1 MSSMPLFVS
10 TVLFLPLR
18 PTQQRVWWH
27 NLVCLEY
34 LQMIKQM
41 VVGFY
46 WDLIL
51 GCWVWILRALAEL
64 REVKGL
70 QDYCCKTLKMGKTFK
85 APHHTVS

>member
-1 MSSMPLFVS
+1 
-10 TVLFLPLR
+10 
-18 PTQQRVWWH
+18 
-27 NLVCLEY
+27 
-34 LQMIKQM
+34 MIKQM

>member
-1 MSSMPLFVS
+1 
-10 TVLFLPLR
+10 
-18 PTQQRVWWH
+18 
-27 NLVCLEY
+27 
-34 LQMIKQM
+34 MIKQM

-70 QDYCCKTLKMGKTFK
+70 QDYCCKTLKMVKLLRLPIILSVEHGVLVMIVGFQSGEFQFETYGEPIFN
-85 APHHTVS
+85 SCFM